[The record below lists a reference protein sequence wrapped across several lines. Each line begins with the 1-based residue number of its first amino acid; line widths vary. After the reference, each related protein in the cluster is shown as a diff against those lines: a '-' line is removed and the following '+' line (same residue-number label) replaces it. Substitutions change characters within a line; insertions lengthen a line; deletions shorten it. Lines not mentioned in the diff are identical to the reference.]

1 MTTHAMKT
9 EIRFTDESK
18 IMAGF
23 LAQMVAFWYE
33 KFSAAELRESMPL
46 TRAAWLESLGRLMVR
61 SDIGDLKDS
70 ARKVHDVLATAADF
84 EIRHIADDGIVIEY
98 SAPLLLTM
106 TMAMTNEP
114 PSERD
119 QSTMH

>member
-18 IMAGF
+18 IMAEF
-23 LAQMVAFWYE
+23 LAKMVAFWYSR
-33 KFSAAELRESMPL
+33 FSAGELRESMPM
-46 TRAAWLESLGRLMVR
+46 TRADWLATLGRLMVR
-61 SDIGDLKDS
+61 PDIGDLKDS
-70 ARKVHDVLATAADF
+70 ARNVHDVLAKSADF

-106 TMAMTNEP
+106 TMTNEP